1 MDLAPPLKSLFG
13 FSEFRPGQREACEAA
28 LAGRDVLVV
37 MPTGSGKSLCYQ
49 LPALLRDDLTVVVS
63 PLVALMQDQVE
74 ALGAR
79 GLGDRVALVNA
90 QQDGSANADVLRRAA
105 AGELS
110 LLYVAP
116 ERFAAPGFV
125 ERMAAV
131 RVGLFVVDEA
141 HCVSQWGHDF
151 RPDYFRLADAARMVG
166 AQAVVASTATATP
179 RVAVDVA
186 ARLGLRDPLQVAT
199 GFDRPNIA
207 FAVARPGGHEKR
219 ALVAEALRAP
229 DALPAIVYAGT
240 RAGSNELAAELTA
253 ALGEEAVA
261 YHAGLDRD
269 RRATVQRRF
278 LADDVRVICATN
290 AFGMGVDKPNVR
302 TVVHA
307 SVPASLEAYYQEAGR
322 AGRDG
327 APARA
332 LLLAEN
338 RDKALHV
345 HFIKRDEID
354 EQLPGWLADRI
365 TASAD
370 GEGRYSLDAY
380 ELVRGL
386 AGDGD
391 RLRALLG
398 HLTRA
403 RVISPSPSSP
413 DRLAGRVL
421 GRFDRKAAA
430 LCRSSIEDGARAR
443 WRQYREIWAYVEQ
456 ESCRRE
462 AILRHFGDHSAA
474 SGGERCCDVCT
485 PGLVP
490 TAPAPDPVEI
500 ADLDSAIFSV
510 AQSARPAVGRTTC
523 AEILHGGRS
532 KKLLRNS
539 YDGLPAYGTSS
550 RMRRA
555 DIVARVDELIEEG
568 RLETTG
574 GPYPVLRVPAGA
586 PPAEALPTTV

>member
-1 MDLAPPLKSLFG
+1 VDLSHALHEHFG
-13 FSEFRPGQREACEAA
+13 FEGFRPGQREACEAA

-74 ALGAR
+74 ALAAR

-90 QQDGSANADVLRRAA
+90 QQDGSANASVLARARE
-105 AGELS
+105 GELR

-116 ERFAAPGFV
+116 ERFAARGFLDSMREV
-125 ERMAAV
+125 S
-131 RVGLFVVDEA
+131 VGLFVVDEA

-151 RPDYFRLADAARMVG
+151 RPDYFRLADAARMLD
-166 AQAVVASTATATP
+166 ARALVASTATATP
-179 RVAVDVA
+179 RVALDVER
-186 ARLGLRDPLQVAT
+186 RLRLQDPLRVAT
-199 GFDRPNIA
+199 GFDRPNVA

-219 ALVAEALRAP
+219 SLIAETLRQP

-240 RAGSNELAAELTA
+240 RAGSDELARELTA
-253 ALGEEAVA
+253 ELGEEAVA

-278 LADDVRVICATN
+278 LADEARVICATN

-302 TVVHA
+302 TVIHA

-327 APARA
+327 QPARA

-345 HFIKRDEID
+345 HFIKR
-354 EQLPGWLADRI
+354 EQIEEGLPGWLADRI
-365 TASAD
+365 AAAAD
-370 GEGRYSLDAY
+370 GDGRYLLDAH
-380 ELVRGL
+380 ELARGL
-386 AGDGD
+386 GGDGD

-403 RVISPSPSSP
+403 GVIAPSPSAP
-413 DRLAGRVL
+413 DRVAGRVL
-421 GRFDRKAAA
+421 ARFDGKAAA
-430 LCRSSIEDGARAR
+430 LCRSSLEEGAKAR
-443 WRQYREIWAYVEQ
+443 WRQYREIWAYVEDDG
-456 ESCRRE
+456 CRRT
-462 AILRHFGDHSAA
+462 AILRHFGDSSAPVA
-474 SGGERCCDVCT
+474 RPCCDVCDD
-485 PGLVP
+485 GLVP
-490 TAPAPDPVEI
+490 APPPPDPATIES
-500 ADLDSAIFSV
+500 LDDAIISV
-510 AQSARPAVGRTTC
+510 ARSARPAVGRTTC
-523 AEILHGGRS
+523 AEIVHGGRS

-539 YDGLPAYGTSS
+539 YDGLPAYGSS
-550 RMRRA
+550 SQMRRA
-555 DIVARVDELIEEG
+555 DILARVDELIDAG

-574 GPYPVLRVPAGA
+574 GPYPVLR
-586 PPAEALPTTV
+586 LPVAA